1 MGRSPKWEGFAS
13 KGEGGLA
20 GYGPTIGRSPV
31 ALLGQNAKIM
41 AVFVLHLL
49 HRYFLLLMRSP
60 NQLEVAE
67 YLCWLSAVIGTLVA
81 AVSSRIV
88 FAGVPL
94 SLSLLLNLINRRRL
108 EVMLDHRAM
117 TAVMQL
123 QDQVAQEF
131 ELLYSSLPESGK
143 GSSTSSRG
151 ISPHPL
157 NLSAGVSDQTSPGVT
172 EQLHQL
178 QGQYDRLQMTLAETI
193 DYLNHSPVPQR
204 LDGLESRLT
213 QLSRE
218 LSQLRQQWQTTI
230 PIEVPI
236 QVSQGSTDESQTTVD
251 SSRPHQE
258 GSPGSASTVNLPFA
272 TARDTS
278 PRETL
283 PSPTPPPVP
292 TFSIERRTK
301 KRDERQAPSL
311 PLQTGGPS
319 PGMPRTVIPSAAA
332 GDSAPSPTISP
343 KIHRPEREEKE
354 EGDGVPGPMVEV
366 GLPEFR
372 SQAESEGLPQQV
384 WDCVFTLEQCQD
396 WVSDLLITPDGELLI
411 AASFDKTIQVWHLK
425 TGELL
430 GALME
435 HESPVCSLA
444 LSPDG
449 SLLASGSWDKTVK
462 LWDLQG
468 LCEFRPTAKKPWD
481 GALFLGDTLVDETET
496 AGSVRSLSMSP
507 DSRFVA
513 SGWFEGDVQVW
524 QVRVSPKRRRIS
536 TTLCD
541 RAQVS
546 QGRVEAVCF
555 TADGTGLLTAGADG
569 SIVVW
574 SFETETGRFHRD
586 RQLTDMPV
594 PVNAI
599 ALAAEGTLLVSG
611 SRDRTLA
618 VWDLATGELQG
629 VLAGHAGSVTTLAV
643 CPDGDTV
650 VSGSSDGT
658 VKLWSLSQ
666 QGAIASFCDGGD
678 AVMAVAVSPDG
689 RAIVSGT
696 ADGTVKVWRRG

>member
-1 MGRSPKWEGFAS
+1 
-13 KGEGGLA
+13 
-20 GYGPTIGRSPV
+20 
-31 ALLGQNAKIM
+31 
-41 AVFVLHLL
+41 
-49 HRYFLLLMRSP
+49 MRSP

-108 EVMLDHRAM
+108 EVMLDRRAM

-123 QDQVAQEF
+123 QDQVAMEF
-131 ELLYSSLPESGK
+131 DLLYNSLPESGRGPSR
-143 GSSTSSRG
+143 GSS
-151 ISPHPL
+151 PQPL
-157 NLSAGVSDQTSPGVT
+157 DLSAGTTDKRLLEVIQ
-172 EQLHQL
+172 QCQQL

-213 QLSRE
+213 LLSRE

-236 QVSQGSTDESQTTVD
+236 QVSQESD
-251 SSRPHQE
+251 SPSETSPPSETSGPRPE
-258 GSPGSASTVNLPFA
+258 RSPGSASGVNLPFP
-272 TARDTS
+272 TVRDS
-278 PRETL
+278 PTREEL
-283 PSPTPPPVP
+283 PSPTPAPVP
-292 TFSIERRTK
+292 TFSIERRTGERRTGQ
-301 KRDERQAPSL
+301 RDRTQAPSL
-311 PLQTGGPS
+311 PLEKGVSGSEESGTVSPS
-319 PGMPRTVIPSAAA
+319 SSAA
-332 GDSAPSPTISP
+332 GDEALSPTISP
-343 KIHRPEREEKE
+343 KIHRPERPERET
-354 EGDGVPGPMVEV
+354 GAGRVLEV
-366 GLPEFR
+366 GLPQFP
-372 SQAESEGLPQQV
+372 SAAAAEGLPQQV
-384 WDCVFTLEQCQD
+384 WDCLFTLDQCQD

-430 GALME
+430 GTLME

-444 LSPDG
+444 LSADG

-468 LCEFRPTAKKPWD
+468 LREFRPTAKKPWD
-481 GALFLGDTLVDETET
+481 GALFLGDTLLDKTET

-541 RAQVS
+541 RAEVG

-555 TADGTGLLTAGADG
+555 TPDGRGMLTAGADG

-586 RQLTDMPV
+586 RLLTEMPV

-618 VWDLATGELQG
+618 VWEVATGELQG
-629 VLAGHAGSVTTLAV
+629 VLEGHAGSVTTLAV

-689 RAIVSGT
+689 QAIVSGT
-696 ADGTVKVWRRG
+696 ADGTVKVWRRS

>member
-1 MGRSPKWEGFAS
+1 MGVLGSILLYNWAIACGIVEAKCQDNGSLDPVYLLPRS
-13 KGEGGLA
+13 
-20 GYGPTIGRSPV
+20 
-31 ALLGQNAKIM
+31 
-41 AVFVLHLL
+41 
-49 HRYFLLLMRSP
+49 FLLLMRSP

-108 EVMLDHRAM
+108 EVMLNHRAM

-123 QDQVAQEF
+123 QDQVGQEF
-131 ELLYSSLPESGK
+131 DLLYGSMAESRR
-143 GSSTSSRG
+143 GSSASSRG
-151 ISPHPL
+151 GSPQPL
-157 NLSAGVSDQTSPGVT
+157 DLSARPTDARLQEVSQ
-172 EQLHQL
+172 QYHQL
-178 QGQYDRLQMTLAETI
+178 QEHYDRLHVTLAETI

-204 LDGLESRLT
+204 LDGLETRLT

-218 LSQLRQQWQTTI
+218 LDQLRQQWQTTI

-236 QVSQGSTDESQTTVD
+236 QVSQGSETSKSETSQTTVET
-251 SSRPHQE
+251 SQARPERSR
-258 GSPGSASTVNLPFA
+258 GSASPVNLPFP
-272 TARDTS
+272 THRDT
-278 PRETL
+278 PGRERV
-283 PSPTPPPVP
+283 PSPTPAPVP
-292 TFSIERRTK
+292 TFSIEGRTG
-301 KRDERQAPSL
+301 KRDRVEAPSL
-311 PLQTGGPS
+311 PLQHGVSPPGPS
-319 PGMPRTVIPSAAA
+319 GTTIPSSAA
-332 GDSAPSPTISP
+332 GSSVRDSARDAVPSPTISP
-343 KIHRPEREEKE
+343 KIHRPERDKTEETATDVAS
-354 EGDGVPGPMVEV
+354 GREV
-366 GLPEFR
+366 GLPQFQ
-372 SQAESEGLPQQV
+372 SGSGSEGLPQQV
-384 WDCVFTLEQCQD
+384 WDCLFTLDQCQD

-430 GALME
+430 GALMD

-468 LCEFRPTAKKPWD
+468 LREFRPTAKKPWD
-481 GALFLGDTLVDETET
+481 GMLFLGETLVDETET
-496 AGSVRSLSMSP
+496 AGSVRSLSMSA

-536 TTLCD
+536 ATLCD
-541 RAQVS
+541 RAEVG

-555 TADGTGLLTAGADG
+555 TPDGRGMVTAGADG

-574 SFETETGRFHRD
+574 SFERETGRFHRD
-586 RQLTDMPV
+586 RQLTQLAV

-618 VWDLATGELQG
+618 VWDLATGELLG
-629 VLAGHAGSVTTLAV
+629 VLEGHAGSVTTLAV

-666 QGAIASFCDGGD
+666 QGAIASFCDGSD

-689 RAIVSGT
+689 QAIVSGT

>member
-1 MGRSPKWEGFAS
+1 
-13 KGEGGLA
+13 
-20 GYGPTIGRSPV
+20 
-31 ALLGQNAKIM
+31 
-41 AVFVLHLL
+41 
-49 HRYFLLLMRSP
+49 MRSP

-81 AVSSRIV
+81 AVSGRIV

-108 EVMLDHRAM
+108 EVMLNQRAM
-117 TAVMQL
+117 MAVMQL
-123 QDQVAQEF
+123 QDQVGQEF
-131 ELLYSSLPESGK
+131 DLLYNSIPESGRV
-143 GSSTSSRG
+143 SSVSSRG
-151 ISPHPL
+151 GSPQPL
-157 NLSAGVSDQTSPGVT
+157 DLSARATDERLQEVT
-172 EQLHQL
+172 QQYHQL
-178 QGQYDRLQMTLAETI
+178 QGQYDRLHMTLAETI
-193 DYLNHSPVPQR
+193 DYLNHSPLPQR
-204 LDGLESRLT
+204 LDGLETRLT
-213 QLSRE
+213 ELSRQ
-218 LSQLRQQWQTTI
+218 LDQLRQQWRTTI

-236 QVSQGSTDESQTTVD
+236 QVSQESDTSESQTSQTTVETSD
-251 SSRPHQE
+251 PRPERSQ
-258 GSPGSASTVNLPFA
+258 GSASPVNLPFP
-272 TARDTS
+272 THRQDS
-278 PRETL
+278 QPRERL
-283 PSPTPPPVP
+283 PNPTPAPVP
-292 TFSIERRTK
+292 TFSIEGRTG
-301 KRDERQAPSL
+301 KRDGTEGLSL
-311 PLQTGGPS
+311 PLQPGVSS
-319 PGMPRTVIPSAAA
+319 PGSSGTTIPPAAGSSVRDSAA
-332 GDSAPSPTISP
+332 SPTISA
-343 KIHRPEREEKE
+343 KIHRPERDKTQETSTDVAA
-354 EGDGVPGPMVEV
+354 GREV
-366 GLPEFR
+366 GLPQFQ
-372 SQAESEGLPQQV
+372 SGSGSEGLPQQV
-384 WDCVFTLEQCQD
+384 WDCLFTLDQCQD

-411 AASFDKTIQVWHLK
+411 AASFDRTIQVWHLK

-430 GALME
+430 GALMD

-468 LCEFRPTAKKPWD
+468 LREFRPTAKKPWD
-481 GALFLGDTLVDETET
+481 GMLFLGDTLVDETET
-496 AGSVRSLSMSP
+496 AGSVRSLSMSA

-536 TTLCD
+536 ATLCD
-541 RAQVS
+541 RAEVG

-555 TADGTGLLTAGADG
+555 TPDGRQLLTAGADG

-586 RQLTDMPV
+586 RQFTQLTV

-599 ALAAEGTLLVSG
+599 ALAAEGRLLVSG

-629 VLAGHAGSVTTLAV
+629 VLEGHAGSVTALAV

-666 QGAIASFCDGGD
+666 QGAIASFCDGSD

-689 RAIVSGT
+689 QAIVSGT